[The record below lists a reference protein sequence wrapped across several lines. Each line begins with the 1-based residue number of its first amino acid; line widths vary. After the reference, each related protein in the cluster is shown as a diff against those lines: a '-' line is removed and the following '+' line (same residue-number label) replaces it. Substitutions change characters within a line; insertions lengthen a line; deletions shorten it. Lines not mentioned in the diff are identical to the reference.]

1 MVLMDPRSC
10 RLDLRPSLWH
20 TIKYNYFVKMLH
32 IFGKAKLCYCG
43 LVLCSSRFFILPQL
57 PQKTTHA
64 SKVIQIDKKIIN
76 LIQIQNTLRKYITII
91 RHFLARISMI
101 NPFKLWRIRNS
112 RSVKLFQEQTLVKHR
127 NPWLNTYIVFYIV

>member
-1 MVLMDPRSC
+1 MDPGKVEA
-10 RLDLRPSLWH
+10 DLRPSLWH

-32 IFGKAKLCYCG
+32 TFGKAKFCYGG
-43 LVLCSSRFFILPQL
+43 LVSCSSRFFILPEP
-57 PQKTTHA
+57 PQKTIFG
-64 SKVIQIDKKIIN
+64 SKVVQIDSKIIN

-91 RHFLARISMI
+91 WHFLARISMI